1 MTLHVLFVV
10 ADVTYALPVAS
21 ILQMETF
28 VGATAVPGTP
38 DYVIGVATVRGKVV
52 PVIDLRLRFGL
63 PAVPP
68 TLDTRIIVTQ
78 VADRIIALRVDSAR
92 EVVPLDP
99 AQRQAAPELVSER
112 SVGLVNGMHASG
124 SRLLLL
130 LDLPK
135 VLNEHAHDHEPIA
148 FLVDEVQHRPAL
160 PG

>member
-10 ADVTYALPVAS
+10 AGVTYALPVES

-28 VGATAVPGTP
+28 AGATAVPGTP

-52 PVIDLRLRFGL
+52 PVLDLRLRFGL

-68 TLDTRIIVTQ
+68 TLDTRLIVTQ
-78 VADRIIALRVDSAR
+78 VAGRVIALRVDSAR

-99 AQRQAAPELVSER
+99 AQHQAAPDLVTER
-112 SVGLVNGMHASG
+112 SAALVRGMHAHG
-124 SRLLLL
+124 SRLLMLI
-130 LDLPK
+130 DLPK

-148 FLVDEVQHRPAL
+148 FLHDATQHRPAL

>member
-1 MTLHVLFVV
+1 VTLHVLFVV
-10 ADVTYALPVAS
+10 ADVTYALPVEN
-21 ILQMETF
+21 ILQMESF
-28 VGATAVPGTP
+28 MGATRVPGTR

-68 TLDTRIIVTQ
+68 TLDTRLIVTE
-78 VADRIIALRVDSAR
+78 VGGRVIALLVDSAR

-99 AQRQAAPELVSER
+99 SQNQPAPEMVGER
-112 SVGLVNGMHASG
+112 SAGLVRGMHAQG
-124 SRLLLL
+124 PRLLLL

-135 VLNEHAHDHEPIA
+135 VLSERAYDHDPIA
-148 FLVDEVQHRPAL
+148 FLDDETQHRPAL